1 MTEFD
6 FWFVMIVMVR
16 AVVCVMLCGVL
27 ESLPPFGGAGERWRG
42 DVSGDVSGATPWCG
56 LKKKVVPLQG
66 LPTEYCPM
74 AGMPLARW
82 QRRCGGG
89 KGAALK
95 ICRY

>member
-42 DVSGDVSGATPWCG
+42 DVSGDVSG
-56 LKKKVVPLQG
+56 
-66 LPTEYCPM
+66 
-74 AGMPLARW
+74 
-82 QRRCGGG
+82 
-89 KGAALK
+89 GAVM
-95 ICRY
+95 